1 MKSYELNRDEI
12 NLVVKCLRYAAEYG
26 YTDISCIEERDE
38 YNEVLDLIQK
48 LDPPRVK
55 KAGWMNVYKNPIT
68 GQQKYG
74 PVHHSKEDA
83 LNAGMD
89 ENNHSWGKSIDC
101 LRVEWEE

>member
-1 MKSYELNRDEI
+1 MKSYELNPGEVE
-12 NLVVKCLRYAAEYG
+12 LVVRALRYALKDTHTFTKDHAG
-26 YTDISCIEERDE
+26 LCA
-38 YNEVLDLIQK
+38 LIDK

-68 GQQKYG
+68 GQKKYG

-83 LNAGMD
+83 LIAGMD